1 MGPPLWVNNWRL
13 ISWRMRPS
21 TPERVLSRDCW
32 EPLVLNIASMLDAVG
47 GAAKAG
53 EARLDKTTIAS
64 SLRRFILVSSQ
75 KTQCD

>member
-1 MGPPLWVNNWRL
+1 MALL
-13 ISWRMRPS
+13 ISWRILPS

-32 EPLVLNIASMLDAVG
+32 EPLVLNIASILEGVG
-47 GAAKAG
+47 GVARAG